1 MKGDNLSAVRLPRR
15 SLPKNPFVGFGNDHQ
30 DGGPRP
36 HRMTRSDSYLRIRYI
51 EPGNGN
57 INGDFEITV
66 MELNREQ
73 FEQAKEKF
81 SDQEVKG
88 IPIYWCHIEGKIEFW
103 PPYLVQGPANMSR

>member
-1 MKGDNLSAVRLPRR
+1 VTAYWHLRDFIIEAL
-15 SLPKNPFVGFGNDHQ
+15 DIQ
-30 DGGPRP
+30 PRP

-103 PPYLVQGPANMSR
+103 PPYLVQGPAKSGGSQ